1 MKIHYEGYF
10 YRIEKFALENAKKEF
25 LNNFEISENF
35 IFYLHSVSEQQS
47 TSLNMHYFKKDTP
60 ADVITVPLYRNFDES
75 LKKKINFLGS
85 LVFGIPLCYFLIFKG
100 YNYFIRSFLIDEN
113 SKETGGLPNLFILK
127 FFIFT
132 MGLLLFIEIVNKI
145 RKFISKI

>member
-60 ADVITVPLYRNFDES
+60 ADVITVPLYRNFDEINKLDKNNVEILGDLFIYRKLIKHNALKYKKTMIEELQLVLIHGLLHLVGFS
-75 LKKKINFLGS
+75 HEDEDRLKK
-85 LVFGIPLCYFLIFKG
+85 
-100 YNYFIRSFLIDEN
+100 
-113 SKETGGLPNLFILK
+113 
-127 FFIFT
+127 
-132 MGLLLFIEIVNKI
+132 IENKI
-145 RKFISKI
+145 LEKVWKNAK